1 MNQYGGYPQ
10 RRVYLS
16 DVTLILNALEL
27 GDDKAV
33 ERLLPVVYQELRQLA
48 AQKLSRERP
57 GHTLQATALVHEAY
71 LRLVG
76 TDEQSFKNRAYFF
89 GAAAEAMR
97 RILIENARRKQR
109 LKRGGEFQKAE
120 MFDDNLA
127 IEPPSDDLVALDEAL
142 TELASTDNIKAELVQ
157 LRYFAGLTLD
167 EAAQVL
173 EISPTTAKRHW
184 SYAKA
189 WLYRKIRT

>member
-1 MNQYGGYPQ
+1 M
-10 RRVYLS
+10 S
-16 DVTLILNALEL
+16 DVTLILNALEQ

-48 AQKLSRERP
+48 AQKLSREQP

-76 TDEQSFKNRAYFF
+76 TDSQCFRNRAYFF

-109 LKRGGEFQKAE
+109 LKRGGQFQKADMNE
-120 MFDDNLA
+120 SGLA
-127 IEPPSDDLVALDEAL
+127 IEPPSDDLIALDEAL
-142 TELASTDNIKAELVQ
+142 TDLGETDGIKAELVK
-157 LRYFAGLTLD
+157 LRYFTGLTLD
-167 EAAQVL
+167 EAAEVL

-184 SYAKA
+184 RYAKA
-189 WLYRKIRT
+189 WLYRRIRA

>member
-1 MNQYGGYPQ
+1 M
-10 RRVYLS
+10 S
-16 DVTLILNALEL
+16 DVTLILNALEQ
-27 GDDKAV
+27 GDDKAI

-48 AQKLSRERP
+48 AQKLARERA

-71 LRLVG
+71 LRLLG
-76 TDEQSFKNRAYFF
+76 SDGQSFESRAYFF

-109 LKRGGEFQKAE
+109 LKRGGKFLKAE
-120 MFDDNLA
+120 MIDNALA
-127 IEPPSDDLVALDEAL
+127 IEPPSDDLLALDEAL
-142 TELASTDNIKAELVQ
+142 TELASTDNVKAELVQ

-167 EAAQVL
+167 EAAEVL
-173 EISPTTAKRHW
+173 KISPTTAKRHW

-189 WLYRKIRT
+189 WLYKRIKT

>member
-1 MNQYGGYPQ
+1 M
-10 RRVYLS
+10 S
-16 DVTLILNALEL
+16 DVTLILNALEQ
-27 GDDKAV
+27 GDDKAI

-48 AQKLSRERP
+48 AQKLARERA

-71 LRLVG
+71 LRLIG
-76 TDEQSFKNRAYFF
+76 ADSQSIKSRAYFF

-109 LKRGGEFQKAE
+109 LKRGGKFQKAE
-120 MFDDNLA
+120 MFDEDLA

-142 TELASTDNIKAELVQ
+142 TELEGTDNVKAELVK
-157 LRYFAGLTLD
+157 LRYFTGLTIE
-167 EAAQVL
+167 EAAEVL

-189 WLYRKIRT
+189 WLYKRIKT